1 MTPSKHSQ
9 ADADRLT
16 ILLAG
21 DTFPPDVN
29 GAANFTERL
38 AIGLAERGHDV
49 HVLAPAASRK
59 HGTFLEEHGGSTL
72 TVHRLKSTRW
82 PLHDWL
88 RFATPWKVRPQAG
101 ELLDRLRPDVVHIQS
116 HVVIGRGVT
125 KAAAERGI
133 RLIATNHFMAE
144 NLIEH
149 TGLPHAVRSTA
160 IRLAWNDASKTLRQ
174 MSAITTPTQRA
185 ATFLENTVDV
195 HDVLAISCGIKASD
209 YVARTDRPRENRIVF
224 VGRVTGEK
232 QIDVLLRAMTKLD
245 PALDATLTII
255 GGGDLLKQLQ
265 QMAVDLGIGNRV
277 TFAGYA
283 SDTDLRRTL
292 TDSAVFAMPST
303 AELQSIA
310 SLEAMASGLPIVV
323 ADAMA
328 LPHLVDEG
336 RNGHLFRPGDADD
349 LAAKL
354 TQVLTLD
361 DDAYLAMR
369 RASLAMIEGH
379 DIDRTVSVFESLYR
393 GQPVAEAIRQ
403 GR

>member
-1 MTPSKHSQ
+1 M
-9 ADADRLT
+9 
-16 ILLAG
+16 
-21 DTFPPDVN
+21 
-29 GAANFTERL
+29 
-38 AIGLAERGHDV
+38 
-49 HVLAPAASRK
+49 
-59 HGTFLEEHGGSTL
+59 
-72 TVHRLKSTRW
+72 
-82 PLHDWL
+82 
-88 RFATPWKVRPQAG
+88 
-101 ELLDRLRPDVVHIQS
+101 
-116 HVVIGRGVT
+116 
-125 KAAAERGI
+125 
-133 RLIATNHFMAE
+133 
-144 NLIEH
+144 
-149 TGLPHAVRSTA
+149 
-160 IRLAWNDASKTLRQ
+160 
-174 MSAITTPTQRA
+174 
-185 ATFLENTVDV
+185 
-195 HDVLAISCGIKASD
+195 
-209 YVARTDRPRENRIVF
+209 
-224 VGRVTGEK
+224 TGEK

-336 RNGHLFRPGDADD
+336 KNGHLFRPGDADD

-354 TQVLTLD
+354 THVLTLD
-361 DDAYLAMR
+361 DDAYLDMR